1 MVTLA
6 SFTRPE
12 NSDGSKNMEG
22 TYQKYLLIIF
32 NHEKVEKKYGRGCVQ
47 VVTRPFLSLV
57 DSGVLVVDRR

>member
-1 MVTLA
+1 
-6 SFTRPE
+6 
-12 NSDGSKNMEG
+12 MEG